1 MKYSY
6 HNLTAAALAFVG
18 LLLFASCHSDD
29 SAVEDEW
36 TATYV
41 YLQRLDYLTPS
52 PKTFRID
59 HTSEGLSAGV
69 DMPFVVKTQKATSKD
84 VHVNLELRD
93 AKAPNI
99 GLQLQDKA
107 GHQLTSSQVT
117 IKAGQQSSDT
127 LRIVAT
133 NLDALK
139 TNEQKMDLT
148 FDVAITSIET
158 SQTNTHISPRATMN
172 NLAAKIE
179 KGAMQN
185 MRMGIPE
192 ENQMLDRTGWVIT
205 LGAGAE
211 NSAANLVDGNY
222 WSDVARSGSGF
233 SITIDLGAEKTINGI
248 NTTSWG
254 YSSNHYAPQEI
265 EVSVSKDNATWK
277 SLGTLPTTGGN
288 QHITLLSHPKARY
301 LKYNILKMPA
311 SGRVSIVEFNLYGTD
326 D

>member
-99 GLQLQDKA
+99 GLQLTHFVT
-107 GHQLTSSQVT
+107 GHHQGRSTKLRYVT
-117 IKAGQQSSDT
+117 HRSYQS
-127 LRIVAT
+127 
-133 NLDALK
+133 
-139 TNEQKMDLT
+139 
-148 FDVAITSIET
+148 
-158 SQTNTHISPRATMN
+158 
-172 NLAAKIE
+172 
-179 KGAMQN
+179 
-185 MRMGIPE
+185 
-192 ENQMLDRTGWVIT
+192 
-205 LGAGAE
+205 
-211 NSAANLVDGNY
+211 
-222 WSDVARSGSGF
+222 
-233 SITIDLGAEKTINGI
+233 
-248 NTTSWG
+248 
-254 YSSNHYAPQEI
+254 
-265 EVSVSKDNATWK
+265 
-277 SLGTLPTTGGN
+277 
-288 QHITLLSHPKARY
+288 
-301 LKYNILKMPA
+301 
-311 SGRVSIVEFNLYGTD
+311 
-326 D
+326 

>member
-107 GHQLTSSQVT
+107 GHRLTSSQVT

-139 TNEQKMDLT
+139 TNEQKMNLT

-192 ENQMLDRTGWVIT
+192 ENQMLDRTG
-205 LGAGAE
+205 
-211 NSAANLVDGNY
+211 
-222 WSDVARSGSGF
+222 GSRCR
-233 SITIDLGAEKTINGI
+233 E
-248 NTTSWG
+248 
-254 YSSNHYAPQEI
+254 Q
-265 EVSVSKDNATWK
+265 
-277 SLGTLPTTGGN
+277 
-288 QHITLLSHPKARY
+288 RC
-301 LKYNILKMPA
+301 
-311 SGRVSIVEFNLYGTD
+311 
-326 D
+326 